1 MSEIFF
7 TSDPHFCHD
16 RDFVYKARGFNSIE
30 EHDEAIIRNWNEIVA
45 QGDTV
50 YMFGDLMMSADRK
63 GGLEKLSRLNGKIIL
78 VRGNHDTD
86 AKFNDYLTCQNVCA
100 ELSERDA
107 FAKMIKVGK
116 WSFLLSHWPTM
127 VGDAIHGM
135 HSRKFFC
142 LHGHTHSKERFQF
155 LEHGCYNVGM
165 DAHNCRPVN
174 VKEIQR
180 DIIEELDRRRKIV
193 EKMEKEQES

>member
-16 RDFVYKARGFNSIE
+16 REFVYKARGFNSID
-30 EHDEAIIRNWNEIVA
+30 EHDEAIINNWNNMITS
-45 QGDTV
+45 DDIV

-100 ELSERDA
+100 ELSTKDV
-107 FAKMIKVGK
+107 FAKVIKVGK

-127 VGDAIHGM
+127 VGDTIHGK
-135 HSRKFFC
+135 HSHRFFC
-142 LHGHTHSKERFQF
+142 LHGHTHSNDKFQF
-155 LEHGCYNVGM
+155 FDHGCYNVAM

-174 VKEIQR
+174 IKEIQS
-180 DIIEELDRRRKIV
+180 DIITELDRRRKIAETV
-193 EKMEKEQES
+193 RQQEG

>member
-86 AKFNDYLTCQNVCA
+86 AKFNDYLTCSNVCA
-100 ELSERDA
+100 ELSERDV

-127 VGDAIHGM
+127 VGDTIHGM
-135 HSRKFFC
+135 HSHKFFC

-180 DIIEELDRRRKIV
+180 DIIEEMDRRRK
-193 EKMEKEQES
+193 EAQNDTNQNN